1 MNAKDSKFAVCRHVK
16 TNGRRC
22 QSPALTGGAL
32 CYFHRNLHR
41 AHRRPLT
48 AEKLVSTWQ
57 EETLQA
63 FRGGGEDPLAIARA
77 YPQQNDI
84 NFPPLEDAVSVQL
97 ATSMLFQA
105 IATGSIHFKRAR
117 MLLYTLKIACIN
129 QRALA
134 AALKLDADSST
145 QPTRIVRTAH
155 GHALAAPDDNA
166 SNPSA
171 PAVAPTAPPERAT
184 HQKGA
189 THPKDATPQNVLLK
203 STASEPVL
211 SKVEPMPIT
220 AEKSP
225 RFSPWGTLSSTHA
238 PSSGGA
244 AHHSDP
250 SNSPLTLIQ

>member
-32 CYFHRNLHR
+32 FYFHRNLHR

-63 FRGGGEDPLAIARA
+63 FRGGGEDPLAIART

-134 AALKLDADSST
+134 AALKLDADSSS

-155 GHALAAPDDNA
+155 GHALAAPDDN
-166 SNPSA
+166 PSA
-171 PAVAPTAPPERAT
+171 PASAPTVAPTAPPERAT
-184 HQKGA
+184 HQKDA
-189 THPKDATPQNVLLK
+189 THPKDDT
-203 STASEPVL
+203 
-211 SKVEPMPIT
+211 
-220 AEKSP
+220 
-225 RFSPWGTLSSTHA
+225 
-238 PSSGGA
+238 
-244 AHHSDP
+244 
-250 SNSPLTLIQ
+250 

>member
-129 QRALA
+129 QRALS
-134 AALKLDADSST
+134 AALKLEADSSS

-155 GHALAAPDDNA
+155 GHALAAPDDN
-166 SNPSA
+166 PSA
-171 PAVAPTAPPERAT
+171 PASAPTVAPTAPPERAT
-184 HQKGA
+184 HQK
-189 THPKDATPQNVLLK
+189 DATKQDVLLK

-238 PSSGGA
+238 PSSGGP